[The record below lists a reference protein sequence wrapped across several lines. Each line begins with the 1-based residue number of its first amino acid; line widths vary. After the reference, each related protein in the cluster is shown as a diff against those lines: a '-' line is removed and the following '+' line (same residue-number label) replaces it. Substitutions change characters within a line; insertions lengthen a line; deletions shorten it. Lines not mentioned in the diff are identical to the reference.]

1 MDLDTAAQFLQG
13 NSKAMGITSNQLH
26 FLKHD
31 PEAQRMVAEALEGKI
46 PRARRLGGR
55 VTFQSTRE
63 INSATH
69 MRLRGKLE
77 GRKQKKIR
85 AAEKE
90 VEVGAEE
97 VEIKEEEVEI
107 KEEEVEIKEEEV
119 EIKEEEVEV
128 EGKKVGGSIPNSLV
142 ASVERGKKLLR
153 RPLHYLFTGVST
165 QKDVST
171 MMLAL
176 VHLDIWRQ
184 MEAGGPIANR
194 VAVAILGEAREAGEA
209 GETRETRAK
218 AKKDKLARYLQ
229 HLCASKGHKTP
240 EKAALCVGTI
250 FNLALPLWK
259 VAMRHHTF

>member
-90 VEVGAEE
+90 VEVGA
-97 VEIKEEEVEI
+97 
-107 KEEEVEIKEEEV
+107 EEV

>member
-90 VEVGAEE
+90 VEVGA
-97 VEIKEEEVEI
+97 
-107 KEEEVEIKEEEV
+107 EEVEIKEEEV